1 MTINKLKEY
10 HDLVQ
15 AVAAAAGI
23 STEQATRATYTVL
36 TVSGSDLIW
45 TPSQRES
52 FKSWLRSDLTVE
64 SWLSYNPTQL
74 VQVTLAFPKIMQAYR
89 EQQQSIQAAKDEPDA
104 P

>member
-1 MTINKLKEY
+1 MTINTLKEY

-45 TPSQRES
+45 TPHNVSLSSHGCAVILLLRAGLATI
-52 FKSWLRSDLTVE
+52 LRSL
-64 SWLSYNPTQL
+64 Y
-74 VQVTLAFPKIMQAYR
+74 K
-89 EQQQSIQAAKDEPDA
+89 
-104 P
+104 